1 MKMPQYHFG
10 LKKSIFVLIFGILTK
25 CCYSQII
32 EDDVTNVSDEQMD
45 DGGHAFYALRGCHQV
60 LRGESGEFFSPDYL
74 CSNPALWCNWTIQVD
89 PTMRIQLYLEDLV
102 PSDACHLKQD
112 QIHVDEAAGVYGAH
126 KILQKCWHEAKY
138 ISVSNTLHV
147 VLLIGGHPSYSYRG
161 VYGRY
166 QAFGPPAVYNPLDK
180 RTEPDN
186 ISWMGTSV
194 TAVPPPGERGTEYLP
209 KSNSGEM
216 ESVVVDGPALLS
228 PEKDD
233 LGNDYYPPTS
243 TLPVMQHWMPGPPA
257 EQAGTL
263 RGALIV
269 IEEEGLAVHENQ
281 RTSSPGVGESDGTSE
296 DSIPASAGTL
306 RAGKRAAENQSDHE
320 AVHAPPSSRPSL
332 HSSTATRRNVE
343 ELQSDESSL
352 TSPAPQNISLPAEH
366 LMAVTSVQHSEEV
379 EVEGTR
385 LSKNPESP
393 PPSTDHFVSVHT
405 QRAPPPAQPSVVD
418 QRAGPRTTGDD
429 RIHAEFGHIPGDHL
443 FEVGVEVN
451 FQHNPEEHWDRTAR
465 SMLLSVKTLISKQLE
480 FLSTPKMLS
489 KRIKR
494 LSAGVLYILWL
505 QLSEGV
511 ADQHVHTAIH
521 TMLQELIETSIKL
534 QDSQSHAVIVSVST
548 ADVNEC
554 GTHLMLCDTN
564 AECVNVF
571 GSYSCHCRPGFKDA
585 SRLGSGTVCVDAK
598 ASGCRSG
605 PSAEVTKGVYVV
617 FFLLS
622 VLILTLL
629 ASMAV
634 MYSRHHR
641 GTFLLHC
648 HRDGFTD
655 DMPHP
660 ARERRNFDADADLPP
675 PPPPIRR
682 PKDGWAHPKEGW
694 SHPKECCPPVD
705 VPLLRFNPI
714 LPLDGLIDPPEEMG
728 RQ

>member
-45 DGGHAFYALRGCHQV
+45 EGGHAFYALRGCHQV

-126 KILQKCWHEAKY
+126 KILQKCWREAKY

-209 KSNSGEM
+209 KSNSGNV

-228 PEKDD
+228 PEKDV

-269 IEEEGLAVHENQ
+269 IEEEGLAVHENH
-281 RTSSPGVGESDGTSE
+281 RTPSPGVGESEGTSE

-343 ELQSDESSL
+343 ELQSDESTL

-366 LMAVTSVQHSEEV
+366 LMAVTSMQHSEEV

-511 ADQHVHTAIH
+511 AGQHVHTAIH

-548 ADVNEC
+548 A
-554 GTHLMLCDTN
+554 
-564 AECVNVF
+564 
-571 GSYSCHCRPGFKDA
+571 
-585 SRLGSGTVCVDAK
+585 
-598 ASGCRSG
+598 GCRSG

-648 HRDGFTD
+648 HRDGLTD
-655 DMPHP
+655 DIPRP